1 MFTTGSK
8 FFFGITALATFSA
21 VVHGIATGDFAG
33 IIVLVTIAVVSAFLG
48 GFTSWMRDAD
58 PRLTEQGV
66 AGVPAAAAVAGTMW
80 PLVGG
85 LSLTMMA
92 LGLAVDRRIFGVGV
106 VLLVATIAEWMVQSW
121 ADRASADPAYNAKV
135 RGRLA
140 HPVEFPVLGFT
151 IIAAVLFGFSRIMLS
166 LPETGAIVLF
176 TAVGLV
182 VLAVAVVLAKK
193 DATSRKVLMGIG
205 AAGVLALSVGA
216 IVGVNRG
223 EADRTEEA
231 ALKSLENPNKAVAAK
246 SSTLATVRATDGSVV
261 WEHDGSAVEEIVV
274 PKGIAA
280 SVLFRNQTGKRAKLV
295 VESVEVQTD
304 AGGVTKTVSRPY
316 ETEEIADGKV
326 KYLTFVEPKAGKFK
340 MTIEA
345 EGGEEIASREFEVLR

>member
-8 FFFGITALATFSA
+8 FFYGISAISFVSA

-33 IIVLVTIAVVSAFLG
+33 TIVLVTAGVVAAFLG
-48 GFTSWMRDAD
+48 GFTSWMRDGD

-66 AGVPAAAAVAGTMW
+66 AGVPAAAAVTGTMW

-85 LSLTMMA
+85 LAVTMMA
-92 LGLAVDRRIFGVGV
+92 LGLAYDRRIFGIGV
-106 VLLVATIAEWMVQSW
+106 VLLIATIAEWMVQSW
-121 ADRASADPAYNAKV
+121 ADRASADPVYNAKV

-176 TAVGLV
+176 SVVGLL
-182 VLAVAVVLAKK
+182 VLAVAVALAKK
-193 DATSRKVLMGIG
+193 DATSHKVLMGIG
-205 AAGVLALSVGA
+205 AVGVVALAVGA
-216 IVGVNRG
+216 IVGVSRG
-223 EADRTEEA
+223 EYHHDEKEE
-231 ALKSLENPNKAVAAK
+231 PNRAVAAK
-246 SSTLATVRATDGSVV
+246 SNTLATVRATEGSVV
-261 WEHDGSAVEEIVV
+261 WEHDDGIVEDIVV

-304 AGGVTKTVSRPY
+304 AAGVTKEVSRPY
-316 ETEEIADGKV
+316 ETEEIEDGKV